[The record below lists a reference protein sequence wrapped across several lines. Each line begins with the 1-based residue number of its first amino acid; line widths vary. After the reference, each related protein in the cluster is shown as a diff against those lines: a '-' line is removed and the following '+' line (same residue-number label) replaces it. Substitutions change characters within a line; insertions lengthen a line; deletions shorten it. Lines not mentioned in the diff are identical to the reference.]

1 MNLLRR
7 LRIDPYIFV
16 LLGTIA
22 VAALLPVRGE
32 AAEIFSYFVSGA
44 IALLFFLYGA
54 KLSPKAV
61 IDGLAH
67 WRLQGIVFLA
77 TYALFPLAG
86 LLIATLSTGYLSP
99 DLRAGILFL
108 SVLPSTVQSS
118 IAFTS
123 IAHGNVAAALTS
135 ASLSNL
141 TGVFL
146 TPILVSLLLGAH
158 GGFDASSV
166 LDIAMQILLPFILGQ
181 IARPLIGAWL
191 KKHGKVTSLVDRG
204 VIVLVVYSAFS
215 EGMVEGI
222 WSRIELGQL
231 LWMALFCAL
240 LLGVVMTTIA
250 LVVRVLNFNREDRI
264 AIQFCGSKKSLATG
278 IPMAGILF
286 GSQSVAMMVLPLM
299 FFHQL
304 QLFVCAIL
312 AQQFASRRP
321 VEPEQAVA
329 DHAKAGA

>member
-7 LRIDPYIFV
+7 LRLDPFIFV

-32 AAEIFSYFVSGA
+32 AADIFDYVVTAA

-54 KLSPKAV
+54 KLSGKAV
-61 IDGLAH
+61 IDGLMH
-67 WRLQGIVFLA
+67 WRLQGLVFLV
-77 TYALFPLAG
+77 TYGLFPLVG
-86 LLIATLSTGYLSP
+86 LLIATLSVNHLSP
-99 DLRAGILFL
+99 ELRAGILFL
-108 SVLPSTVQSS
+108 SALPSTVQSS

-146 TPILVSLLLGAH
+146 TPILVSFLLGAH

-166 LDIAMQILLPFILGQ
+166 LDIAMQILLPFVLGQ

-191 KKHGKVTSLVDRG
+191 QKYRKVTSLVDRG

-222 WSRIELGQL
+222 WSRIELRQL

-240 LLGVVMTTIA
+240 LLGIVMVTIA
-250 LVVRVLNFNREDRI
+250 IVVRILNFNREDRI

-286 GSQSVAMMVLPLM
+286 GGQSVAMMVLPLM

-312 AQQFASRRP
+312 AQQFAAHRP
-321 VEPEQAVA
+321 VEPE
-329 DHAKAGA
+329 HATVEEARTGA